1 MIRNIIVF
9 ALTFC
14 VILTAGYLNIAVGE
28 TVGCGGQ
35 VATSVL
41 KINDNNHDVVFHTLY
56 TLKNYNDTQTIVINR
71 ILVYDA
77 DGNLRCDYPNVDN
90 FPVKFRSSLPPHQA
104 TAIYTQDMTSCS
116 TKFDPAPIVTR
127 GGIQT
132 IINWSFSS
140 GKVGE
145 PLSVIATAMNVDNT
159 GGYTFGWSPVVCSP
173 VKLK

>member
-14 VILTAGYLNIAVGE
+14 VMLTGGYLDIAAGE

-35 VATSVL
+35 VATSI
-41 KINDNNHDVVFHTLY
+41 INGNDVDFHTTY
-56 TLKNYNDTQTIVINR
+56 TLKNFSDTQTIVIDR
-71 ILVYDA
+71 IVVYDA
-77 DGNLRCDYPNVDN
+77 DGKVRCDYPNTDS
-90 FPVKFRSSLPPHQA
+90 FPPPFKSLLYPHQA
-104 TAIYTQDMTSCS
+104 TAIYTQDMKFCS
-116 TKFDPAPIVTR
+116 KSIIPGHIVSR

-140 GKVGE
+140 GKTGE
-145 PLSVIATAMNVDNT
+145 PLSVFATGMYVDNT

>member
-14 VILTAGYLNIAVGE
+14 VMLAVGYLDVAVGA

-35 VATSVL
+35 VATSI
-41 KINDNNHDVVFHTLY
+41 INGNDVVFHTLY
-56 TLKNYNDTQTIVINR
+56 NLKNFNDTKTIVINR
-71 ILVYDA
+71 IVVYDA
-77 DGNLRCDYPNVDN
+77 DGNVRCDYPNKDA
-90 FPVKFRSSLPPHQA
+90 FPVTFKSSLPPHQA
-104 TAIYTQDMTSCS
+104 TALYTQDMKLCS
-116 TKFDPAPIVTR
+116 NSLSPEPNGNR

-145 PLSVIATAMNVDNT
+145 PLVVFSTGIYVDKT
-159 GGYTFGWSPVVCSP
+159 GGYTFGWSNFVCSP

>member
-77 DGNLRCDYPNVDN
+77 DGNLRCDYPNKDA
-90 FPVKFRSSLPPHQA
+90 FPLTFKSSLPPHQA
-104 TAIYTQDMTSCS
+104 TALYTQDMKSCS
-116 TKFDPAPIVTR
+116 NSLSPEPNGNR

-145 PLSVIATAMNVDNT
+145 PLVVFSTGIYLDKT
-159 GGYTFGWSPVVCSP
+159 GGYTFGWSNFVCNP

>member
-14 VILTAGYLNIAVGE
+14 IMLTSGYLDFAVGE

-35 VATSVL
+35 VATYI
-41 KINDNNHDVVFHTLY
+41 INGNDVDFHTTY
-56 TLKNYNDTQTIVINR
+56 TLKNFNDTQTIVIDR
-71 ILVYDA
+71 IVVYDA
-77 DGNLRCDYPNVDN
+77 DGKVCCDYPNTDS
-90 FPVKFRSSLPPHQA
+90 FPPPFKSLLYPHQA
-104 TAIYTQDMTSCS
+104 TAIYTQDMKFCS
-116 TKFDPAPIVTR
+116 KSIIPGPIVSR

-140 GKVGE
+140 GITGE
-145 PLSVIATAMNVDNT
+145 PLSVFATGMYVDNT
-159 GGYTFGWSPVVCSP
+159 GGYTGLSPVVYSP

>member
-14 VILTAGYLNIAVGE
+14 VMLTAGYLDIAVGE
-28 TVGCGGQ
+28 TIACGGQ
-35 VATSVL
+35 ISTFKVSANENEIV
-41 KINDNNHDVVFHTLY
+41 NHTLY
-56 TLKNYNDTQTIVINR
+56 TLKNYNDIQTIVIDG
-71 ILVYDA
+71 IVVYDA
-77 DGNLRCDYPNVDN
+77 DGNVRCDYPKIDS
-90 FPVKFRSSLPPHQA
+90 FPPAFKSSLSPHQA
-104 TAIYTQDMTSCS
+104 TAIYTQDMKFCS
-116 TKFDPAPIVTR
+116 TKLIPEPLVVR

-140 GKVGE
+140 GKTGE
-145 PLSVIATAMNVDNT
+145 PLSVFATGMFVDNT